1 MCTLTRAAL
10 ALGRSL
16 RSRGARCKQPVSSA
30 RRLRGVQGEAS
41 RTSVALNVAVLV
53 IGVGCA
59 ISGTAA
65 SVGAL
70 LSAS

>member
-1 MCTLTRAAL
+1 VCALTRAAL
-10 ALGRSL
+10 ALARSL
-16 RSRGARCKQPVSSA
+16 CRRGARCKRPPRA
-30 RRLRGVQGEAS
+30 ADRLRGVQGEAS
-41 RTSVALNVAVLV
+41 RTSVALNVSVLV

-70 LSAS
+70 LGAA

>member
-1 MCTLTRAAL
+1 MCALTRAAWAL
-10 ALGRSL
+10 ARSP
-16 RSRGARCKQPVSSA
+16 RRRGARGEPPPRA
-30 RRLRGVQGEAS
+30 ADRLRGVQGEAS

-70 LSAS
+70 LGAA

>member
-1 MCTLTRAAL
+1 
-10 ALGRSL
+10 
-16 RSRGARCKQPVSSA
+16 
-30 RRLRGVQGEAS
+30 VQGEAS